1 MGIENTNSGGERASR
16 TLVQEQVDRLMA
28 CEWTIRFDQPVKA
41 SSADLGKQQKSKARA
56 VRDSISAFAVND
68 MRLANQYG
76 GVSTSGREFVS
87 RFVLSEDFFGN
98 LMEHSVP
105 MNERAFVALKR
116 SPTQMDLYTWLA
128 YRLPRIPENEE
139 VLIRWEDL
147 QQHLG
152 NESANLGKFRSSEER
167 RLGKECVSTCR
178 FRWSRYH

>member
-1 MGIENTNSGGERASR
+1 MIRRPSR
-16 TLVQEQVDRLMA
+16 STRTDSLFPYTTLFR
-28 CEWTIRFDQPVKA
+28 
-41 SSADLGKQQKSKARA
+41 S
-56 VRDSISAFAVND
+56 
-68 MRLANQYG
+68 LANQYG

-139 VLIRWEDL
+139 VLIRWEAL

-152 NESANLGKFRSSEER
+152 NESAKDRKS
-167 RLGKECVSTCR
+167 VV
-178 FRWSRYH
+178 

>member
-1 MGIENTNSGGERASR
+1 MPMIEVCFFFSSR
-16 TLVQEQVDRLMA
+16 RRHTRCALVTGVQTCAL
-28 CEWTIRFDQPVKA
+28 P
-41 SSADLGKQQKSKARA
+41 
-56 VRDSISAFAVND
+56 IS
-68 MRLANQYG
+68 
-76 GVSTSGREFVS
+76 SGREFVS

-152 NESANLGKFRSSEER
+152 NESANIGKFRQTVR
-167 RLGKECVSTCR
+167 RAWETVSGV
-178 FRWSRYH
+178 Y

>member
-1 MGIENTNSGGERASR
+1 MRMSDWSPD
-16 TLVQEQVDRLMA
+16 V
-28 CEWTIRFDQPVKA
+28 
-41 SSADLGKQQKSKARA
+41 SSSNLDDLRKQQESKVRA

-116 SPTQMDLYTWLA
+116 SQTQMDLYTWLA
-128 YRLPRIPENEE
+128 TRLPRIPEKEE
-139 VLIRWEDL
+139 VLIRGDM
-147 QQHLG
+147 
-152 NESANLGKFRSSEER
+152 
-167 RLGKECVSTCR
+167 GKEEGGERGC
-178 FRWSRYH
+178 

>member
-1 MGIENTNSGGERASR
+1 MRIS
-16 TLVQEQVDRLMA
+16 D
-28 CEWTIRFDQPVKA
+28 W
-41 SSADLGKQQKSKARA
+41 SSDVCSSDL
-56 VRDSISAFAVND
+56 
-68 MRLANQYG
+68 
-76 GVSTSGREFVS
+76 GREFVS
-87 RFVLSEDFFGN
+87 WFVLSEDFFGN

-152 NESANLGKFRSSEER
+152 NESANIGKFRQTVR
-167 RLGKECVSTCR
+167 RAWETVSGVYQQAR
-178 FRWSRYH
+178 HSVNLDQRIVRLR